1 MFMINTSYSP
11 IIHSNSHF
19 TLAITYLFSLFFD
32 PSFQK
37 DFKKYPLRN
46 ISIAILFVYIM
57 IALFSTWQTLT
68 QSLYSA
74 ILDYSVSFLML
85 FAGFHAISTNE
96 DYDEIIKTIKPLL
109 AISAIYGLICFIL
122 QDNPYNRLVGIIDV
136 GTNYNVFDAVR
147 GYRISGFCNTSN
159 PHAHVLTILSF
170 IILNRKKCFSNYI
183 LTALS
188 LLNLLLS
195 DSRAPLADLA
205 ILIIVYLMLIK
216 DLSKKIKIIIQG
228 VLIIIFLLQIPII
241 SEFSDSIINKI
252 ADTFASKGETE
263 VTGSSLALRLTQ
275 FESAWNYFIES
286 PLWGH
291 GFNYYINNIFEE
303 NTDNNGLWG
312 MESYILWLLVEQ
324 GIFMIIL
331 SIIYYILIIK
341 NILKYRF
348 ISYYKIPL
356 TLTIVLIV
364 HIILNRPADIYEY
377 FLPFIGLGIKLL
389 QINSKNK
396 TNSPQLNSL

>member
-37 DFKKYPLRN
+37 DLKKYPLRN
-46 ISIAILFVYIM
+46 ISIAILFVYII

-96 DYDEIIKTIKPLL
+96 DYDKIIKIIKPIL
-109 AISAIYGLICFIL
+109 AISSIYGLICFIL
-122 QDNPYNRLVGIIDV
+122 QDNPYNRLVGITNV
-136 GTNYNVFDAVR
+136 GVDYNVFDAVR

-170 IILNRKKCFSNYI
+170 ILLNRKKCFSNYI

-188 LLNLLLS
+188 LFNILLS

-205 ILIIVYLMLIK
+205 VLLIGYLTFINNS
-216 DLSKKIKIIIQG
+216 SKKIKIIVQSA
-228 VLIIIFLLQIPII
+228 LIIIFLLQVPII

-252 ADTFASKGETE
+252 TDTFAAEGETE
-263 VTGSSLALRLTQ
+263 VTGSSLILRLSQ
-275 FESAWNYFIES
+275 FESAWNYFKEK
-286 PLWGH
+286 PFWGH
-291 GFNYYINNIFEE
+291 GFNYYANNIFEA

-324 GIFMIIL
+324 GIFMLIL
-331 SIIYYILIIK
+331 SIIFYILIIK
-341 NILKYRF
+341 NIVKYKS
-348 ISYYKIPL
+348 INYYKVPL

-377 FLPFIGLGIKLL
+377 FFPFIGLGIKLL
-389 QINSKNK
+389 QLNSKNK
-396 TNSPQLNSL
+396 NNIPQLNSL